1 MLMKDIRWISVMTI
15 PVFIVLS
22 LSSFSCQSPEAERKA
37 HMHQCP
43 IEWITYERICFTN
56 ASEKAVSYEE
66 GLVICRKKGLEMP
79 QPLEVEDAATRGEV
93 LPQNIGPY
101 WSAGAFL
108 VTFPKKS
115 ARALRETKSDR
126 ARFVCVSYE
135 SVQSPPNPFPFLPT
149 PFSDTPEKLCR
160 KHGFYCPQ
168 EALE

>member
-1 MLMKDIRWISVMTI
+1 MLSREIRWKRVMMI
-15 PVFIVLS
+15 AVFLVLG
-22 LSSFSCQSPEAERKA
+22 LSSSGCQNPEAARKE
-37 HMHQCP
+37 HMRQCP
-43 IEWITYERICFTN
+43 VEWITYERICFTN
-56 ASEKAVSYEE
+56 PSEKTVNYEE
-66 GLVICRKKGLEMP
+66 GLAICNQKGLEMP
-79 QPLEVEDAATRGEV
+79 QPLEVQDAATRGEV
-93 LPQNIGPY
+93 IPQNVGPY

-135 SVQSPPNPFPFLPT
+135 SIQSPPNPFPFLPT

-168 EALE
+168 DALE